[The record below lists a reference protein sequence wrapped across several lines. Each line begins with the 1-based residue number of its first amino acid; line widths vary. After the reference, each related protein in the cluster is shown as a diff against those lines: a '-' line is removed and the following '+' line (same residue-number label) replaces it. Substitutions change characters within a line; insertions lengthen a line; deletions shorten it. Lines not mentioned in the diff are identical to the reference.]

1 MEGREREQIA
11 EDDEVWARLAGGE
24 YVRSGRLREGSGAV
38 CSGAGGSRG
47 AFSFVSVAGSGA
59 WERLIGE
66 VSWSE
71 GSGEVG
77 GSSLSCCVWGG
88 WGVDGVVDDGAVAR
102 EGGDEIRGKREGAHS
117 GGW

>member
-1 MEGREREQIA
+1 MRLEGREREQIA
-11 EDDEVWARLAGGE
+11 EDEVWARLAGGGW
-24 YVRSGRLREGSGAV
+24 VRSGRLREGSGAG
-38 CSGAGGSRG
+38 CSGAEGSRG
-47 AFSFVSVAGSGA
+47 AFSSVSVAGSGA

-88 WGVDGVVDDGAVAR
+88 WGVSVNHPMEVSGLVRGL
-102 EGGDEIRGKREGAHS
+102 EGGESSASERSR
-117 GGW
+117 